1 MFFVSFANYK
11 PRALSHDPSSDCA
24 IPRAEVRVR
33 AQVSYGNI
41 TVLSHLK
48 VAEHSFRACIRIS
61 KQQT

>member
-33 AQVSYGNI
+33 AQASYGNI

-48 VAEHSFRACIRIS
+48 QV
-61 KQQT
+61 